1 MKPRVL
7 VLNTGGT
14 LGMTPR
20 QPDLALAPGEFS
32 AAILEH
38 VPEAAQIAELEASVF
53 CNIDS
58 SDVTPDHWVALAN
71 EIAARI
77 GDYDG
82 VVVTHGTDAMA
93 YTASALS
100 FLLRDLPKPV
110 VLTGSQR
117 PLADARS
124 DARANLVGAIDLATR
139 PVPEVAIYFD
149 GMLLRGNRTT
159 KRSSFAYA
167 AYTSPNFP
175 PLAEVGTGVRLN
187 VPARR
192 PETVAR
198 VEGAFDRRVVAV
210 RLLPGQPAAPLAAMA
225 GAGVRAVLL
234 QAFGVGNLPVV
245 DRGVAD
251 AIRALDEAGVVV
263 AVGSQSSHGG
273 VDLSLYAGGRLAA
286 EAGAVGAGDM
296 TTEAAA
302 VKLMYLLG
310 SERDPRRVKARLL
323 VPLAGEVSA

>member
-38 VPEAAQIAELEASVF
+38 VPEAAQIADLEASVF

-58 SDVTPDHWVALAN
+58 SDVTPEHWVALAE

-77 GDYDG
+77 GAYDG

-167 AYTSPNFP
+167 AYTSPNFQ

-187 VPARR
+187 VPPRR
-192 PETVAR
+192 PDTVAR
-198 VEGAFDRRVVAV
+198 VEGSFDRRVVAV

-245 DRGVAD
+245 DRGVAE

-310 SERDPRRVKARLL
+310 SEQDPRRVKDRLL